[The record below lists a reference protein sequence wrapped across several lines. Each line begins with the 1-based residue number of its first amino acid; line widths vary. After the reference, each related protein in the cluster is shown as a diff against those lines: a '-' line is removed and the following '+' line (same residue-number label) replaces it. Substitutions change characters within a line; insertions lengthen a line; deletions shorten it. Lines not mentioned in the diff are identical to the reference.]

1 MPHSAKTKPPKSA
14 EHHKEGKRP
23 ERLSDDQL
31 LDLVQRQTF
40 LFFWDGAQPAS
51 GLARDR
57 TGRLADPDDDIVA
70 IGGSG
75 FGVMALIV
83 ACERGWVTR
92 SQALAR
98 LSTMLDC
105 LERATCYHGLY
116 PHFMHGQTGA
126 TKPFSRKD
134 DGADLVESAFLFQG
148 LLCARAYFDRDTP
161 EEARIRGGVTYLWS
175 EAEWDWYTQG
185 GRVALTWHWSPT
197 NGFALNHPVR
207 GWNECL
213 IAYVLAASAPRYAMA
228 AEAYHEGWA
237 QSRQFVNGRSFEGV
251 ELPLGPDWGGPLFFT
266 HYSFCGIDPRGLSD
280 RYADYWKQ
288 NLAHTRVN
296 YAYCVRNPLRYK
308 GYGPNCWG
316 LTAGDSIRGYAG
328 HSPTSDKGVITPSA
342 ALASFPYAPEE
353 AMAALRRFHDDLGDR
368 IWGRFGFIDGFSEQ
382 YDWYADSYLAIS
394 QGPIVVMIEN
404 YRSGL
409 IWKLFMS
416 IPEIQEGMKRLG
428 FDSPHFMSPVA

>member
-1 MPHSAKTKPPKSA
+1 MPHSTKPKPHPKEA
-14 EHHKEGKRP
+14 NRKGK
-23 ERLSDDQL
+23 LSDEGL

-40 LFFWDGAQPAS
+40 LYFWDGAEPVS

-57 TGRLADPDDDIVA
+57 VGRLADPADHDVA
-70 IGGSG
+70 TGGSG
-75 FGVMALIV
+75 FGVLAMIV

-92 SQALAR
+92 VDVLAR
-98 LSTMLDC
+98 LSKALDS

-116 PHFMHGQTGA
+116 PHFMHGDTGA

-134 DGADLVESAFLFQG
+134 DGADLVETAFLFQG
-148 LLCARAYFDRDTP
+148 FLCARAYFDRDTP
-161 EEARIRGGVTYLWS
+161 EEKRIRDRITYLWR

-185 GRVALTWHWSPT
+185 NRSALTWHWSPT

-213 IAYVLAASAPRYAMA
+213 IAYVLAASSPRYPIAI
-228 AEAYHEGWA
+228 EAYHEGWA
-237 QSRQFVNGRSFEGV
+237 QSRQFINRRNFEGV

-280 RYADYWKQ
+280 DYADYWLQ
-288 NLAHTRVN
+288 NVAHTRIN
-296 YAYCVRNPLRYK
+296 YAHCVRNPHGYK
-308 GYGPNCWG
+308 GYGPDCWG
-316 LTAGDSIRGYAG
+316 LTAGDSIKGYDA
-328 HSPTSDKGVITPSA
+328 HTPDNDRGVITPSA
-342 ALASFPYAPEE
+342 ALASFPYSPTE
-353 AMAALRRFHDDLGDR
+353 AMAALRHFHEDLGSK

-382 YDWYADSYLAIS
+382 HDWYADSYLSIS

-409 IWKLFMS
+409 IWKLFMG
-416 IPEIQEGMKRLG
+416 IPEIQEGMKKLG
-428 FDSPHFMSPVA
+428 FKSPHFAPAVS

>member
-92 SQALAR
+92 PQALAR

-161 EEARIRGGVTYLWS
+161 EEAANSWRRHLSLERGGMGLVHPGRPRRAHLALES
-175 EAEWDWYTQG
+175 DQRLCAEPPRPGLERVPYRLRAGGLGPPLCDG
-185 GRVALTWHWSPT
+185 GRS
-197 NGFALNHPVR
+197 
-207 GWNECL
+207 
-213 IAYVLAASAPRYAMA
+213 
-228 AEAYHEGWA
+228 
-237 QSRQFVNGRSFEGV
+237 
-251 ELPLGPDWGGPLFFT
+251 
-266 HYSFCGIDPRGLSD
+266 LS
-280 RYADYWKQ
+280 
-288 NLAHTRVN
+288 
-296 YAYCVRNPLRYK
+296 
-308 GYGPNCWG
+308 
-316 LTAGDSIRGYAG
+316 
-328 HSPTSDKGVITPSA
+328 
-342 ALASFPYAPEE
+342 
-353 AMAALRRFHDDLGDR
+353 
-368 IWGRFGFIDGFSEQ
+368 
-382 YDWYADSYLAIS
+382 
-394 QGPIVVMIEN
+394 
-404 YRSGL
+404 
-409 IWKLFMS
+409 
-416 IPEIQEGMKRLG
+416 
-428 FDSPHFMSPVA
+428 